1 MASVQFKKGQNG
13 KKTFYVVFSHRG
25 RHRWIKAGSQA
36 DAKRLKKEIESM
48 AENQR
53 LEKLGITTRNKRI
66 DDFFREYLEYI
77 GLRTAPNTVKRYRAA
92 INAFVAFLSMFHS
105 SIRHLSQLKQEHV
118 ESYQRE
124 RLKSVELKTTADG
137 DKNGNHKNKRLP
149 LPQTVN
155 FEVGVLRSAF
165 IWAQDH
171 NWIAVVPT
179 RKVKRLKPVAKRII
193 KVLSEEECSLL
204 LKTGRE
210 LGRKE
215 KQFQVCTLM
224 FQFILNTGLRSGEI
238 CNLMWRDIDLG
249 KGQIHIQEK
258 PGWTPKTNERSFY
271 LNDTC
276 IEILAS
282 LDESDDYVF
291 SYPAGKRFQ
300 SDDLRR
306 ILIKIAKEAGLQE
319 LTRVHDL
326 RHTFSALWQ
335 MRGVDRGTMATILG
349 HENEATTKIYTHQT
363 AEHLKESINRVRV
376 G

>member
-1 MASVQFKKGQNG
+1 MASVQFKKGLNG
-13 KKTFYVVFSHRG
+13 KKTYYVVFSHRG
-25 RHRWIKAGSQA
+25 RHRWIKAGCQA
-36 DAKRLKKEIESM
+36 DAKRLKKEIESL

-77 GLRTAPNTVKRYRAA
+77 SLRTSPNTVKRYRAA
-92 INAFVAFLSMFHS
+92 INPFIAFLGMFHS
-105 SIRHLSQLKQEHV
+105 SVRHLSQLKQEHI
-118 ESYQRE
+118 ESFQRE
-124 RLKSVELKTTADG
+124 RLKSVELKTVSDG
-137 DKNGNHKNKRLP
+137 VKNGIHKSKRLP

-171 NWIAVVPT
+171 NWLAVVPT
-179 RKVKRLKPVAKRII
+179 RKIKRLKPTAKRTIR
-193 KVLSEEECSLL
+193 VLSVEECLLL
-204 LKTGRE
+204 LKAGQE
-210 LGRKE
+210 LERKDE
-215 KQFQVCTLM
+215 RFEVCTLM
-224 FQFILNTGLRSGEI
+224 FQFILNSGLRSGEI
-238 CNLMWRDIDLG
+238 CNLTWQDIDLG

-258 PGWTPKTNERSFY
+258 PGWTPKTNARSFY
-271 LNDTC
+271 LNETC
-276 IEILAS
+276 LEILAA

-291 SYPAGKRFQ
+291 KSPTGRQFQ
-300 SDDLRR
+300 PDDLRR
-306 ILIKIAKEAGLQE
+306 ILIKMAKEAGLEE

-349 HENEATTKIYTHQT
+349 HEDESTTKIYTHQT
-363 AEHLKESINRVRV
+363 SEHLKEAINRVRV